1 MAEQLLRPLT
11 LRRSGAFDVAV
22 FDYRWFCQV
31 MEGGDHMKPQEWAC
45 LVGADV
51 VLGGIDFTF
60 DYW

>member
-1 MAEQLLRPLT
+1 M
-11 LRRSGAFDVAV
+11 AV